1 MLMSLSF
8 AAALMLVLILVLLL
22 FFRRKGEEV
31 QLSPVAQFEDKL
43 RLLSQARDNG
53 ELAEQDFAQA
63 ATELKTQYLQSQQS
77 QQTVASPA
85 TAWVLGTSLLI
96 VVGTAALYSLTGHF
110 TQLQNWQTAQQQLP
124 AYGERALLNKGAPLT
139 DEEIELF
146 ALALRTKISKE
157 GDDAVAWFVIGRIW
171 LSKGMLDDAIEAFEK
186 ALALTPNRVNV
197 LVSYSQALLVGGG
210 DENLAKAALSLSKVL
225 QLEPENSDALSMLAM
240 VAEERGDKEQAQQ
253 AWQLLLPKLDKADPR
268 YALVQQ
274 KLGLTAAQDQ
284 NAVATA
290 NSTDAVSGRQ
300 VVLELTISPELAAQ
314 YKTGTLFVFAKAVD
328 GPPLPL
334 AVQKLAVFSGTQTI
348 ELSEAQAMQQG
359 WTLAN
364 ADRIQISARLS
375 LSGQVLNEENGPQV
389 QSDALSFSQSRLSL
403 SLSLQPSR

>member
-31 QLSPVAQFEDKL
+31 QLSPVLQFEDKL

-85 TAWVLGTSLLI
+85 TAWVLGTSVL
-96 VVGTAALYSLTGHF
+96 VAVATAALYSQTGHF
-110 TQLQNWQTAQQQLP
+110 TQLQNWQIAQQQLP
-124 AYGERALLNKGAPLT
+124 TFGERALLNKGEPLT
-139 DEEIELF
+139 DQEIELF
-146 ALALRTKISKE
+146 ALALRTKISNE

-197 LVSYSQALLVGGG
+197 LISYSQALLVGGG
-210 DENLAKAALSLSKVL
+210 DENLAKAARSLAKVL
-225 QLEPENSDALSMLAM
+225 QQEPDNSDALSMLAM

-253 AWQLLLPKLDKADPR
+253 AWQLLLPKLDKTDPR

-274 KLGLTAAQDQ
+274 KLGLASTPEQAVTAEQT
-284 NAVATA
+284 TA
-290 NSTDAVSGRQ
+290 AVSGRQ
-300 VVLELTISPELAAQ
+300 VSVQLTISPELAEQ

-334 AVQKLAVFSGTQTI
+334 AVQKLAVFNGTQSI
-348 ELSEAQAMQQG
+348 ELSEAQAMQPG

-364 ADRIQISARLS
+364 AERIQISARLS
-375 LSGQVLNEENGPQV
+375 LSGQVLNDENGPQV
-389 QSDALSFSQSRLSL
+389 QSEVLSFSEQKLHL
-403 SLSLQPSR
+403 SLSLQP

>member
-8 AAALMLVLILVLLL
+8 AAALMLALILVLLL

-31 QLSPVAQFEDKL
+31 QLSPVVQFEDKL

-53 ELAEQDFAQA
+53 ELAEQDFVQA
-63 ATELKTQYLQSQQS
+63 AAELKTQYLQSQQS

-85 TAWVLGTSLLI
+85 TAWVLGTSLLV

-110 TQLQNWQTAQQQLP
+110 TALQNWQTAQQQLP
-124 AYGERALLNKGAPLT
+124 AYGERALLNQGEPLT

-197 LVSYSQALLVGGG
+197 LISYSQALLVASG
-210 DENLAKAALSLSKVL
+210 DENLAKAGLSLAKVL
-225 QLEPENSDALSMLAM
+225 QQDPDNSDALSMLAM

-274 KLGLTAAQDQ
+274 KLGLASTPEQAATSEQTA
-284 NAVATA
+284 T
-290 NSTDAVSGRQ
+290 TAVSGRQ
-300 VVLELTISPELAAQ
+300 VSVQLTINPQLAEH

-334 AVQKLAVFSGTQTI
+334 AVQKLAVFNGTQTI
-348 ELSEAQAMQQG
+348 ELSEAQAMQPG

-364 ADRIQISARLS
+364 AERIQISARLS
-375 LSGQVLNEENGPQV
+375 LSGQVLNDENGPQV
-389 QSDALSFSQSRLSL
+389 QSEVLSFNEPKLSL
-403 SLSLQPSR
+403 SLSLQP

>member
-22 FFRRKGEEV
+22 FFRRKGEDV

-53 ELAEQDFAQA
+53 ELAEQDFTQA
-63 ATELKTQYLQSQQS
+63 ATELKTQYLQAQQG
-77 QQTVASPA
+77 QHTAASSA
-85 TAWVLGTSLLI
+85 TGWVLGTVLLI
-96 VVGTAALYSLTGHF
+96 VVGTAALYSQTGHF
-110 TQLQNWQTAQQQLP
+110 TALQNWQTAQQQLP
-124 AYGERALLNKGAPLT
+124 AYGERALLNQGEPLT
-139 DEEIELF
+139 EDEIELF

-186 ALALTPNRVNV
+186 ALAFTPNRVNV
-197 LVSYSQALLVGGG
+197 LISYSQALLVAGG
-210 DENLAKAALSLSKVL
+210 DENLAKAANSLAKVL
-225 QLEPENSDALSMLAM
+225 QQDAENADALSMLAM
-240 VAEERGDKEQAQQ
+240 VAEERGDKAQAQQ

-268 YALVQQ
+268 YELVQQ
-274 KLGLTAAQDQ
+274 KLGLASTPEAA
-284 NAVATA
+284 ATA
-290 NSTDAVSGRQ
+290 AVSGRQ
-300 VVLELTISPELAAQ
+300 VSVQLTISPELADQ

-334 AVQKLAVFSGTQTI
+334 AVQKLAVFHGTQTI
-348 ELSEAQAMQQG
+348 ELSEAQAMQPG

-364 ADRIQISARLS
+364 AERIQISARLS
-375 LSGQVLNEENGPQV
+375 LSGQVLNDENGPHI
-389 QSDALSFSQSRLSL
+389 QSEVLSFTEPKLNL
-403 SLSLQPSR
+403 SLSLQP

>member
-31 QLSPVAQFEDKL
+31 QLSPVVQFEDKL

-53 ELAEQDFAQA
+53 ELAEQDFTQA
-63 ATELKTQYLQSQQS
+63 AIELKTQYLQSQQS

-85 TAWVLGTSLLI
+85 TAWVLGTSLLV

-110 TQLQNWQTAQQQLP
+110 TALQNWQTAQQQLP
-124 AYGERALLNKGAPLT
+124 AYGERALLNQGEPLT
-139 DEEIELF
+139 EEEIELF

-197 LVSYSQALLVGGG
+197 LISYSQALLVASG
-210 DENLAKAALSLSKVL
+210 DENLAKAGLSLAKVL
-225 QLEPENSDALSMLAM
+225 QQDPDNSDALSMLAM

-274 KLGLTAAQDQ
+274 KLGVASTPEQAATSEQTA
-284 NAVATA
+284 T
-290 NSTDAVSGRQ
+290 TAVSGRQ
-300 VVLELTISPELAAQ
+300 VSVQLTISPQLAEH

-334 AVQKLAVFSGTQTI
+334 AVQKLAVFNGTQTI
-348 ELSEAQAMQQG
+348 ELSEAQAMQPG

-364 ADRIQISARLS
+364 AERIQISARLS
-375 LSGQVLNEENGPQV
+375 LSGQVLNDENGPQV
-389 QSDALSFSQSRLSL
+389 QSEVLNFNEPKLSL
-403 SLSLQPSR
+403 SLSLQP

>member
-31 QLSPVAQFEDKL
+31 QLSPVLQFEDKL

-85 TAWVLGTSLLI
+85 TAWVLGTSVL
-96 VVGTAALYSLTGHF
+96 VAVATAALYSQTGHF
-110 TQLQNWQTAQQQLP
+110 TQLQNWQIAQQQLP
-124 AYGERALLNKGAPLT
+124 TFGERALLNKGEPLT
-139 DEEIELF
+139 DQEIELF
-146 ALALRTKISKE
+146 ALALRTKISNE

-197 LVSYSQALLVGGG
+197 LISYSQALLVGGG
-210 DENLAKAALSLSKVL
+210 DENLAKAARSLAKVL
-225 QLEPENSDALSMLAM
+225 QQEPDNSDALSMLAM

-253 AWQLLLPKLDKADPR
+253 AWQLLLPKLDKTDPR

-274 KLGLTAAQDQ
+274 KLGLASTPEQAVTAEQT
-284 NAVATA
+284 TA
-290 NSTDAVSGRQ
+290 AVSGRQ
-300 VVLELTISPELAAQ
+300 ISVQLTISPELAVQ

-334 AVQKLAVFSGTQTI
+334 AVQKLAVFNGTQSI
-348 ELSEAQAMQQG
+348 ELSEAQAMQPG

-364 ADRIQISARLS
+364 AERIQISARLS
-375 LSGQVLNEENGPQV
+375 LSGQVLNDENGPQV
-389 QSDALSFSQSRLSL
+389 QSEVLSFSEQKLHL
-403 SLSLQPSR
+403 SLSLQP

>member
-8 AAALMLVLILVLLL
+8 AAALMLILIVVLLL
-22 FFRRKGEEV
+22 FFRRKGAEV
-31 QLSPVAQFEDKL
+31 QLSPVVQFEEKL
-43 RLLSQARDNG
+43 QLLSQARDNG
-53 ELAEQDFAQA
+53 ELAEQDFTLA
-63 ATELKTQYLQSQQS
+63 ATELKTQYLLSQQS
-77 QQTVASPA
+77 QQTVSSPA
-85 TAWVLGTSLLI
+85 TGWVIGTSALVLLC
-96 VVGTAALYSLTGHF
+96 TLALYSQTGHF
-110 TQLQNWQTAQQQLP
+110 TELQNWQTAQQQLP
-124 AYGERALLNKGAPLT
+124 AYGERALLNKGEPLT
-139 DEEIELF
+139 DEEIDLF
-146 ALALRTKISKE
+146 ALALRTKISNE

-197 LVSYSQALLVGGG
+197 LISYSQALLVGGG
-210 DENLAKAALSLSKVL
+210 EQNLAKAARSLSLVL
-225 QLEPENSDALSMLAM
+225 QQDPENADALSMLAM

-274 KLGLTAAQDQ
+274 KLGLATTPEQNTA
-284 NAVATA
+284 V
-290 NSTDAVSGRQ
+290 VSGR
-300 VVLELTISPELAAQ
+300 VVSVQLTISPELAEQ

-334 AVQKLAVFSGTQTI
+334 AVQKQAVFSGTQTV

-375 LSGQVLNEENGPQV
+375 LSGQVLNDENGPQV
-389 QSDALSFSQSRLSL
+389 QSGILSFNDEKLSL
-403 SLSLQPSR
+403 SLDLQP

>member
-63 ATELKTQYLQSQQS
+63 ATELKTQYLQLQQS

-85 TAWVLGTSLLI
+85 TAWVLGTSLLV
-96 VVGTAALYSLTGHF
+96 VVGTAVLYSQTGHF
-110 TQLQNWQTAQQQLP
+110 TALQNWQIAQQQLP
-124 AYGERALLNKGAPLT
+124 SYGERALLNQGEPLT
-139 DEEIELF
+139 NEEVELF

-186 ALALTPNRVNV
+186 ALVLTPNRVNV
-197 LVSYSQALLVGGG
+197 LISYSQALLVGGG

-225 QLEPENSDALSMLAM
+225 QQDPDNSDALSMLAM

-274 KLGLTAAQDQ
+274 KLGLAPTSEQAA
-284 NAVATA
+284 T
-290 NSTDAVSGRQ
+290 TAVSGRQ
-300 VVLELTISPELAAQ
+300 VSVQLTISPELAEQ

-334 AVQKLAVFSGTQTI
+334 AVQKLAVFNGTQTI

-364 ADRIQISARLS
+364 AERIQISARLS
-375 LSGQVLNEENGPQV
+375 LSGQVLNDENGPQV
-389 QSDALSFSQSRLSL
+389 QSEVLSFKESKLSL
-403 SLSLQPSR
+403 DLSFQP

>member
-43 RLLSQARDNG
+43 LLLSVARDNG

-63 ATELKTQYLQSQQS
+63 AAELKTQYLQSQQS

-85 TAWVLGTSLLI
+85 TGWVLGTVLLV
-96 VVGTAALYSLTGHF
+96 VVGTAALYSQTGHF
-110 TQLQNWQTAQQQLP
+110 TALQNWQTAQHQLP
-124 AYGERALLNKGAPLT
+124 SYGERALLNQGEPLT
-139 DEEIELF
+139 EEEIELF

-186 ALALTPNRVNV
+186 ALALTPKRVNV
-197 LVSYSQALLVGGG
+197 LISYSQALLVAGGE
-210 DENLAKAALSLSKVL
+210 ENLAKAALSLAKVL
-225 QLEPENSDALSMLAM
+225 QQEPETPDALSMLAM

-253 AWQLLLPKLDKADPR
+253 AWQLLLPKLDKTDPR
-268 YALVQQ
+268 YELVQQ
-274 KLGLTAAQDQ
+274 KLGLASTPEQATTTEQAAT
-284 NAVATA
+284 V
-290 NSTDAVSGRQ
+290 AVSGRQ
-300 VVLELTISPELAAQ
+300 VSVQLTISPELAVQ

-334 AVQKLAVFSGTQTI
+334 AVQKLAVFNGTQTI
-348 ELSEAQAMQQG
+348 ELSEAQAMQPG

-364 ADRIQISARLS
+364 AERIQISARLS
-375 LSGQVLNEENGPQV
+375 LSGQVLNDENGPQV
-389 QSDALSFSQSRLSL
+389 QSDVLSFNEPKLRL
-403 SLSLQPSR
+403 SLSLQP

>member
-22 FFRRKGEEV
+22 FFRRKGQEV
-31 QLSPVAQFEDKL
+31 QLSPVVQFEDKL

-53 ELAEQDFAQA
+53 ELAEQDFTQA
-63 ATELKTQYLQSQQS
+63 AIELKTQYLQSQQS

-85 TAWVLGTSLLI
+85 TAWVLGTSLLV

-110 TQLQNWQTAQQQLP
+110 TALQNWQTAQQQLP
-124 AYGERALLNKGAPLT
+124 AYGERALLNQGEPLT
-139 DEEIELF
+139 EEEIELF

-197 LVSYSQALLVGGG
+197 LISYSQALLVASG
-210 DENLAKAALSLSKVL
+210 DENLAKAGLSLAKVL
-225 QLEPENSDALSMLAM
+225 QQDPDNSDALSMLAM

-274 KLGLTAAQDQ
+274 KLGVASTPEQAATSEQTA
-284 NAVATA
+284 T
-290 NSTDAVSGRQ
+290 TAVSGRQ
-300 VVLELTISPELAAQ
+300 VSVQLTISPQLAEH

-334 AVQKLAVFSGTQTI
+334 AVQKLAVFNGTQTI
-348 ELSEAQAMQQG
+348 ELSEAQAMQPG

-364 ADRIQISARLS
+364 AERIQISARLS
-375 LSGQVLNEENGPQV
+375 LSGQVLNDENGPQV
-389 QSDALSFSQSRLSL
+389 QSEVLNFNEPKLSL
-403 SLSLQPSR
+403 SLSLQP

>member
-8 AAALMLVLILVLLL
+8 AAALMLALILVLLL
-22 FFRRKGEEV
+22 FFRRKGQEV
-31 QLSPVAQFEDKL
+31 QLSPVVQFEDKL

-53 ELAEQDFAQA
+53 ELAEQDFVQA
-63 ATELKTQYLQSQQS
+63 AAELKTQYLQSQQS

-85 TAWVLGTSLLI
+85 TAWVLGTSLLV

-110 TQLQNWQTAQQQLP
+110 TALQNWQTAQQQLP
-124 AYGERALLNKGAPLT
+124 AYGERALLNQGEPLT
-139 DEEIELF
+139 EEEIELF

-197 LVSYSQALLVGGG
+197 LISYSQALLVASG
-210 DENLAKAALSLSKVL
+210 DENLAKAGLSLAKVL
-225 QLEPENSDALSMLAM
+225 QQDPDNSDALSMLAM

-274 KLGLTAAQDQ
+274 KLGLASTPEQAATSEQTA
-284 NAVATA
+284 T
-290 NSTDAVSGRQ
+290 TAVSGRQ
-300 VVLELTISPELAAQ
+300 VSVQLTINPQLAEH

-334 AVQKLAVFSGTQTI
+334 AVQKLAVFNGTQTI
-348 ELSEAQAMQQG
+348 ELSEAQAMQPG

-364 ADRIQISARLS
+364 AERIQISARLS
-375 LSGQVLNEENGPQV
+375 LSGQVLNDENGPQV
-389 QSDALSFSQSRLSL
+389 QSDVLSFNEPKLSL
-403 SLSLQPSR
+403 SLSLQP

>member
-77 QQTVASPA
+77 QQTVTSPA
-85 TAWVLGTSLLI
+85 TAWVLGTSLLV
-96 VVGTAALYSLTGHF
+96 VVGTAALYSQTGHF
-110 TQLQNWQTAQQQLP
+110 TALQNWQIAQQQLP
-124 AYGERALLNKGAPLT
+124 SYGERALLNQGEPLT
-139 DEEIELF
+139 NEEVELF

-171 LSKGMLDDAIEAFEK
+171 LSKEMLDDAIEAFEK

-197 LVSYSQALLVGGG
+197 LISYSQALLVASG
-210 DENLAKAALSLSKVL
+210 DENLAKAALSLAKVL
-225 QLEPENSDALSMLAM
+225 QQDPDNSDALSMLAM

-253 AWQLLLPKLDKADPR
+253 AWQLLLPKLDTADPR

-274 KLGLTAAQDQ
+274 KLGLASAPEQAVTSEQAVTA
-284 NAVATA
+284 
-290 NSTDAVSGRQ
+290 AVSGRQ
-300 VVLELTISPELAAQ
+300 VSVQLSISPELAEQ

-334 AVQKLAVFSGTQTI
+334 AVQKLPVFNGTQTI
-348 ELSEAQAMQQG
+348 ELSETQAMQPG

-364 ADRIQISARLS
+364 AERIQISARLS
-375 LSGQVLNEENGPQV
+375 LSGQVLNDENGPQV
-389 QSDALSFSQSRLSL
+389 QSDVLSFNEPKLSL
-403 SLSLQPSR
+403 SLSLQP

>member
-8 AAALMLVLILVLLL
+8 AAALMLVLVLLLLL
-22 FFRRKGEEV
+22 FFRRQGEEV
-31 QLSPVAQFEDKL
+31 QLNPVVQFEDKL

-53 ELAEQDFAQA
+53 ELAEQDFTQA
-63 ATELKTQYLQSQQS
+63 ASELKAQYLQSQQS
-77 QQTVASPA
+77 QQTTSSSA
-85 TAWVLGTSLLI
+85 TAWVLGTSLLV
-96 VVGTAALYSLTGHF
+96 VVGTVALYSQTGHY
-110 TQLQNWQTAQQQLP
+110 TQLKNWQTAQQQLP
-124 AYGERALLNKGAPLT
+124 AYGERALLNKGEPLT
-139 DEEIELF
+139 NEEIELF

-197 LVSYSQALLVGGG
+197 LISYSQALLVGGS
-210 DENLAKAALSLSKVL
+210 EEHLAKAARSLAKVL
-225 QLEPENSDALSMLAM
+225 QQDPENTDALSMLGM
-240 VAEERGDKEQAQQ
+240 VAEERGDKEQAQK

-274 KLGLTAAQDQ
+274 KLGLTSTPEQAEAP
-284 NAVATA
+284 NTA
-290 NSTDAVSGRQ
+290 AVSGRQ
-300 VVLELTISPELAAQ
+300 ISVQLSISPELAEQ

-334 AVQKLAVFSGTQTI
+334 AVQKLAVFNGTQSI
-348 ELSEAQAMQQG
+348 ELSEAQAMQPG

-364 ADRIQISARLS
+364 AERIQISARLS
-375 LSGQVLNEENGPQV
+375 LSGQVLNDENGPQV
-389 QSDALSFSQSRLSL
+389 QSEVLSFAEPKLKLSL
-403 SLSLQPSR
+403 ELKP

>member
-8 AAALMLVLILVLLL
+8 AAAIMLVLILVLLL
-22 FFRRKGEEV
+22 FFRRRGEEV
-31 QLSPVAQFEDKL
+31 LLDPVLQFEDKL
-43 RLLSQARDNG
+43 KLLSQARDHG
-53 ELAEQDFAQA
+53 ELAEQDFVLA
-63 ATELKTQYLQSQQS
+63 ATELKAQYLQSQQH
-77 QQTVASPA
+77 QQA
-85 TAWVLGTSLLI
+85 TASSATGWVLVTTAVIL
-96 VVGTAALYSLTGHF
+96 VGTLGLYAWTGHF
-110 TQLQNWQTAQQQLP
+110 TALQNWQTAQQQLP
-124 AYGERALLNKGAPLT
+124 TYGERALLNQGEPLT
-139 DEEIELF
+139 EQEIELF

-171 LSKGMLDDAIEAFEK
+171 LSKGMVDDAIEAFEK

-197 LVSYSQALLVGGG
+197 LISYSQALLVGGG
-210 DENLAKAALSLSKVL
+210 EENLAKAALSLAKVL
-225 QLEPENSDALSMLAM
+225 QQEPENTDALSMLAM

-274 KLGLTAAQDQ
+274 KLGLTSAPEQATERDPAAM
-284 NAVATA
+284 
-290 NSTDAVSGRQ
+290 SGRQ
-300 VVLELTISPELAAQ
+300 VSVQLTISPELAEH
-314 YKTGTLFVFAKAVD
+314 YKAGTLFVFAKAVD

-348 ELSEAQAMQQG
+348 ELSEAQAMQPG

-375 LSGQVLNEENGPQV
+375 LSGQVLNDENGPQV
-389 QSDALSFSQSRLSL
+389 QSDALSFTEPKLNL
-403 SLSLQPSR
+403 SLSLQP

>member
-22 FFRRKGEEV
+22 FFRRKGVEV
-31 QLSPVAQFEDKL
+31 QLSPLVQFEDKL
-43 RLLSQARDNG
+43 MLLSQARDNG
-53 ELAEQDFAQA
+53 ELAEQDFVLA
-63 ATELKTQYLQSQQS
+63 ATELKAQYLQSQQV
-77 QQTVASPA
+77 QQSAARPA
-85 TAWVLGTSLLI
+85 TAWVLATTAFIL
-96 VVGTAALYSLTGHF
+96 VGTLALYSQTGHF

-124 AYGERALLNKGAPLT
+124 TYGERALLNQGEPLT
-139 DEEIELF
+139 EQEIELF

-197 LVSYSQALLVGGG
+197 LISYSQALLVGSGE
-210 DENLAKAALSLSKVL
+210 ENLAKAALSLSKVL
-225 QLEPENSDALSMLAM
+225 QQEPENADALSMLAM

-253 AWQLLLPKLDKADPR
+253 AWQLLLPKLDKTDPR

-274 KLGLTAAQDQ
+274 KLGLTSTPEQGAESAAI
-284 NAVATA
+284 
-290 NSTDAVSGRQ
+290 VSGRQ
-300 VVLELTISPELAAQ
+300 VSVQLSINPELAEK

-348 ELSEAQAMQQG
+348 ELSEAQAMQPG

-364 ADRIQISARLS
+364 AERIQISARLS
-375 LSGQVLNEENGPQV
+375 LSGQVLNDENGPQV
-389 QSDALSFSQSRLSL
+389 QSDVLSFSEPKLSL
-403 SLSLQPSR
+403 SLSLQP

>member
-8 AAALMLVLILVLLL
+8 AAALMLALILVLLL
-22 FFRRKGEEV
+22 FFRRKGQEV

-53 ELAEQDFAQA
+53 ELAEQDFVQA
-63 ATELKTQYLQSQQS
+63 AAELKTQYLQSQQS

-85 TAWVLGTSLLI
+85 TAWVLGTSLLV

-110 TQLQNWQTAQQQLP
+110 TALQNWQTAQQQLP
-124 AYGERALLNKGAPLT
+124 AYGERALLNQGEPLT
-139 DEEIELF
+139 EEEIELF

-197 LVSYSQALLVGGG
+197 LISYSQALLVTSG
-210 DENLAKAALSLSKVL
+210 DENLAKAGLSLAKVL
-225 QLEPENSDALSMLAM
+225 QQDPENSDALSMLAM

-274 KLGLTAAQDQ
+274 KLGLASAPEQAATSEQTSTA
-284 NAVATA
+284 
-290 NSTDAVSGRQ
+290 AVSGRQ
-300 VVLELTISPELAAQ
+300 VSVQLTISPELAEQ

-334 AVQKLAVFSGTQTI
+334 AVQKLAVFNGTQTI

-364 ADRIQISARLS
+364 AERIQISARLS
-375 LSGQVLNEENGPQV
+375 LSGQVLNDENGPQV
-389 QSDALSFSQSRLSL
+389 QSEVLSFNEPKLSL
-403 SLSLQPSR
+403 SLSLQP

>member
-8 AAALMLVLILVLLL
+8 AAALMLALILVLLL
-22 FFRRKGEEV
+22 FFRRRGQEV
-31 QLSPVAQFEDKL
+31 QLSPVVQFEDKL

-53 ELAEQDFAQA
+53 ELAEQDFVQA
-63 ATELKTQYLQSQQS
+63 AAELKTQYLQSQQS

-85 TAWVLGTSLLI
+85 TAWVLGTSLLV

-110 TQLQNWQTAQQQLP
+110 TALQNWQTAQQQLP
-124 AYGERALLNKGAPLT
+124 AYGERALLNQGEPLT
-139 DEEIELF
+139 EEEIELF

-197 LVSYSQALLVGGG
+197 LISYSQALLVASG
-210 DENLAKAALSLSKVL
+210 DENLAKAGLSLAKVL
-225 QLEPENSDALSMLAM
+225 QQDPDNSDALSMLAM

-274 KLGLTAAQDQ
+274 KLGLASTPEQAATSEQTA
-284 NAVATA
+284 T
-290 NSTDAVSGRQ
+290 TAVSGRQ
-300 VVLELTISPELAAQ
+300 VSVQLTINPQWAEH

-334 AVQKLAVFSGTQTI
+334 AVQKLAVFNGTQTI
-348 ELSEAQAMQQG
+348 ELSEAQAMQPG

-364 ADRIQISARLS
+364 AERIQISARLS
-375 LSGQVLNEENGPQV
+375 LSGQVLNDENGPQV
-389 QSDALSFSQSRLSL
+389 QSEVLNFNEPKLSL
-403 SLSLQPSR
+403 SLSLQP

>member
-31 QLSPVAQFEDKL
+31 QLSPVVQFEDKL

-53 ELAEQDFAQA
+53 ELAEQDFVQA

-77 QQTVASPA
+77 QRTVASPA
-85 TAWVLGTSLLI
+85 TAWVLGTSLLV

-110 TQLQNWQTAQQQLP
+110 TALQNWQTAQQQLP
-124 AYGERALLNKGAPLT
+124 AYGERALLNQGEPLT
-139 DEEIELF
+139 EEEIELF

-197 LVSYSQALLVGGG
+197 LISYSQALLVASG
-210 DENLAKAALSLSKVL
+210 DENLAKAGLSLAKVL
-225 QLEPENSDALSMLAM
+225 QQDPDNSDALSMLAM

-274 KLGLTAAQDQ
+274 KLGLASTPEQAATSEQTA
-284 NAVATA
+284 T
-290 NSTDAVSGRQ
+290 TAVSGRQ
-300 VVLELTISPELAAQ
+300 VSVQLTINPQLAEH

-334 AVQKLAVFSGTQTI
+334 AVQKLAVFNGTQTI
-348 ELSEAQAMQQG
+348 ELSEAQAMQPG

-364 ADRIQISARLS
+364 AERIQISARLS
-375 LSGQVLNEENGPQV
+375 LSGQVLNDENGPQV
-389 QSDALSFSQSRLSL
+389 QSEVLNFNEPKLSL
-403 SLSLQPSR
+403 SLSLQP

>member
-8 AAALMLVLILVLLL
+8 AAALMLVLILILLL
-22 FFRRKGEEV
+22 FFRRKGEDV
-31 QLSPVAQFEDKL
+31 QVNPVAQFEDKL

-85 TAWVLGTSLLI
+85 TAWGLGTVLF
-96 VVGTAALYSLTGHF
+96 VVAGTAALYSQTGHY
-110 TQLQNWQTAQQQLP
+110 TELQNWQRAQQQLP
-124 AYGERALLNKGAPLT
+124 VYGERALLSQGEPLT

-197 LVSYSQALLVGGG
+197 LISYSQALLVGGG
-210 DENLAKAALSLSKVL
+210 DEKLAKAALSLAKVL
-225 QLEPENSDALSMLAM
+225 QQEPENADALSMLAM
-240 VAEERGDKEQAQQ
+240 VAEERGDKAQAQQ

-274 KLGLTAAQDQ
+274 KLGLGSAAEQAATPEQ
-284 NAVATA
+284 NT
-290 NSTDAVSGRQ
+290 TAVSGRQ
-300 VVLELTISPELAAQ
+300 VSVQLTINPELAEQ
-314 YKTGTLFVFAKAVD
+314 YKDGTLFVFAKAVD

-334 AVQKLAVFSGTQTI
+334 AVQKLAVFNGTQSI
-348 ELSEAQAMQQG
+348 ELSEAQAMQPG
-359 WTLAN
+359 WSLAD
-364 ADRIQISARLS
+364 AERIQISARLS
-375 LSGQVLNEENGPQV
+375 LSGQVLNDENGPQV
-389 QSDALSFSQSRLSL
+389 QSEVLSFKESKLNL
-403 SLSLQPSR
+403 SLSLQP

>member
-85 TAWVLGTSLLI
+85 TAWVLGTSLLV

-110 TQLQNWQTAQQQLP
+110 TELQNWQTAQQQLP
-124 AYGERALLNKGAPLT
+124 AYGERALLNQGEPLT
-139 DEEIELF
+139 EEEIELF

-197 LVSYSQALLVGGG
+197 LISYSQALLVASG
-210 DENLAKAALSLSKVL
+210 DENLAKAALSLAKVL
-225 QLEPENSDALSMLAM
+225 QQDPENSDALSMLAM

-274 KLGLTAAQDQ
+274 KLGLASTPQQTATSEQT
-284 NAVATA
+284 AT
-290 NSTDAVSGRQ
+290 TAVSGRQ
-300 VVLELTISPELAAQ
+300 VSVQLTISPELAEH

-334 AVQKLAVFSGTQTI
+334 AVQKLAVFNGTQTI

-364 ADRIQISARLS
+364 AERIQISARLS
-375 LSGQVLNEENGPQV
+375 LSGQVLNDENGPQV
-389 QSDALSFSQSRLSL
+389 QSEVLSFNEPKLRL
-403 SLSLQPSR
+403 SLSLQP

>member
-43 RLLSQARDNG
+43 RLLSQARDHG
-53 ELAEQDFAQA
+53 ELAEQDFVQA

-85 TAWVLGTSLLI
+85 TAWVLGTSLL
-96 VVGTAALYSLTGHF
+96 VLVGTAALYSQTGHF
-110 TQLQNWQTAQQQLP
+110 TELQNWQTAQQQLP
-124 AYGERALLNKGAPLT
+124 AYGERALLNQGEPLT
-139 DEEIELF
+139 DQEIELF

-197 LVSYSQALLVGGG
+197 LISYSQALLVGGG
-210 DENLAKAALSLSKVL
+210 DEKLAKAARSLAKVL
-225 QLEPENSDALSMLAM
+225 QQEPENPDALSMLAM

-274 KLGLTAAQDQ
+274 KLGLVSTPEQTTTSEQTA
-284 NAVATA
+284 T
-290 NSTDAVSGRQ
+290 TAVSGRQ
-300 VVLELTISPELAAQ
+300 VSVQLTISQELAEQ

-334 AVQKLAVFSGTQTI
+334 AVQKLPVFSGTQSI
-348 ELSEAQAMQQG
+348 ELSEAQAMQPG

-364 ADRIQISARLS
+364 AERIQISARLS
-375 LSGQVLNEENGPQV
+375 LSGQVLNDENGPQV
-389 QSDALSFSQSRLSL
+389 QSEVLSFNEPKLNLSL
-403 SLSLQPSR
+403 SFQP

>member
-8 AAALMLVLILVLLL
+8 AAALMLVLVLLLLL
-22 FFRRKGEEV
+22 FFRRQGEEV
-31 QLSPVAQFEDKL
+31 QLNPVVQFEDKL

-53 ELAEQDFAQA
+53 ELAEQDFTQA
-63 ATELKTQYLQSQQS
+63 ASELKAQYLQLQQS
-77 QQTVASPA
+77 LQTTSSSA
-85 TAWVLGTSLLI
+85 TAWVLGTSLLV
-96 VVGTAALYSLTGHF
+96 VVGTVALYSQTGHY
-110 TQLQNWQTAQQQLP
+110 TQLKNWQTAQQQLP
-124 AYGERALLNKGAPLT
+124 AYGERALLNKGEPLT
-139 DEEIELF
+139 NEEIELF

-197 LVSYSQALLVGGG
+197 LISYSQALLVGGS
-210 DENLAKAALSLSKVL
+210 EEHLAKAARSLAKVL
-225 QLEPENSDALSMLAM
+225 QQDPENTDALSMLGM
-240 VAEERGDKEQAQQ
+240 VAEERGDKEQAQK

-274 KLGLTAAQDQ
+274 KLGLTSTPEQAEAP
-284 NAVATA
+284 NTA
-290 NSTDAVSGRQ
+290 AVSGRRISVQ
-300 VVLELTISPELAAQ
+300 LSISPELAEQ

-334 AVQKLAVFSGTQTI
+334 AVQKLAVFNGTQSI
-348 ELSEAQAMQQG
+348 ELSEAQAMQPG

-364 ADRIQISARLS
+364 AERIQISARLS
-375 LSGQVLNEENGPQV
+375 LSGQVLNDENGPQV
-389 QSDALSFSQSRLSL
+389 QSEVLSFIEPKLKLSL
-403 SLSLQPSR
+403 ELKP

>member
-8 AAALMLVLILVLLL
+8 AAALMLALILILLL

-85 TAWVLGTSLLI
+85 TAWVLGTSLLV
-96 VVGTAALYSLTGHF
+96 VVGTAALYSQTGHY
-110 TQLQNWQTAQQQLP
+110 TELQNWQTAQQQLP
-124 AYGERALLNKGAPLT
+124 AYGERALLNQGEPLT
-139 DEEIELF
+139 EQEIELF

-171 LSKGMLDDAIEAFEK
+171 LSKGMLDDAIEAFQK

-197 LVSYSQALLVGGG
+197 LISYSQALLVAGG
-210 DENLAKAALSLSKVL
+210 DENLAKAAMSLAKVL
-225 QLEPENSDALSMLAM
+225 QQEPENSDALSMLAM

-274 KLGLTAAQDQ
+274 KLGLTSTAEQATTSEQR
-284 NAVATA
+284 ATA
-290 NSTDAVSGRQ
+290 AVSGR
-300 VVLELTISPELAAQ
+300 VVSVQLTISPELAEQ

-334 AVQKLAVFSGTQTI
+334 AVQKLAVFNGTQTI

-364 ADRIQISARLS
+364 AERIQISARLS
-375 LSGQVLNEENGPQV
+375 LSGQVLNDENGPQV
-389 QSDALSFSQSRLSL
+389 QSEVLSFDEPKLSL
-403 SLSLQPSR
+403 SLDLKP

>member
-53 ELAEQDFAQA
+53 ELADQDFAQA
-63 ATELKTQYLQSQQS
+63 ATELKNQYLQSQQS

-85 TAWVLGTSLLI
+85 TAWVLGTSLLV

-110 TQLQNWQTAQQQLP
+110 TELQNWQTAQQQLP
-124 AYGERALLNKGAPLT
+124 AYGERALLNQGEPLT
-139 DEEIELF
+139 EEEIELF

-171 LSKGMLDDAIEAFEK
+171 LSKGMLEDAIEAFEK

-197 LVSYSQALLVGGG
+197 LISYSQALLVASG
-210 DENLAKAALSLSKVL
+210 DENLAKAALSLAKVL
-225 QLEPENSDALSMLAM
+225 QQDPDNPDALSMLAM

-274 KLGLTAAQDQ
+274 KLELASTPEQAATSEQ
-284 NAVATA
+284 T
-290 NSTDAVSGRQ
+290 TTTAVSGRQ
-300 VVLELTISPELAAQ
+300 VSVQLTISPELAEQ

-334 AVQKLAVFSGTQTI
+334 AVQKLAVFNGTQTI

-364 ADRIQISARLS
+364 AERIQINARLS
-375 LSGQVLNEENGPQV
+375 LSGQVLNDENGPQV
-389 QSDALSFSQSRLSL
+389 QSEVLSFNEPKLRL
-403 SLSLQPSR
+403 SLSLQP

>member
-85 TAWVLGTSLLI
+85 TAWVLGTSLLV
-96 VVGTAALYSLTGHF
+96 VVGTAALYSQTGHF
-110 TQLQNWQTAQQQLP
+110 TELQNWQTAQQQLP
-124 AYGERALLNKGAPLT
+124 AYGERALLNQGEPLT
-139 DEEIELF
+139 ETEIELF

-171 LSKGMLDDAIEAFEK
+171 LSKGMLDDAIDAFEK

-197 LVSYSQALLVGGG
+197 LISYSQALLVASG
-210 DENLAKAALSLSKVL
+210 DENLAKAALSLAKVL
-225 QLEPENSDALSMLAM
+225 QQEPENSDALSMLAM

-274 KLGLTAAQDQ
+274 KLGLASAPEQAATSEQR
-284 NAVATA
+284 ATA
-290 NSTDAVSGRQ
+290 AVSGRQ
-300 VVLELTISPELAAQ
+300 VSVQLSISPELAEH

-334 AVQKLAVFSGTQTI
+334 AVQKLPVFNGTQTI
-348 ELSEAQAMQQG
+348 ELSEAQAMQPG

-364 ADRIQISARLS
+364 AERIQISARLS
-375 LSGQVLNEENGPQV
+375 LSGQVLNDENGPQV
-389 QSDALSFSQSRLSL
+389 QSEVLSFNEPKLNL
-403 SLSLQPSR
+403 SLSLQP

>member
-53 ELAEQDFAQA
+53 ELAEQDFTQA
-63 ATELKTQYLQSQQS
+63 ATELKTQYLQAQQS
-77 QQTVASPA
+77 QQTVTSPA
-85 TAWVLGTSLLI
+85 TAWVLGTSLLV
-96 VVGTAALYSLTGHF
+96 VVGTAALYSQTGHF
-110 TQLQNWQTAQQQLP
+110 TELQNWQRAQQQLP
-124 AYGERALLNKGAPLT
+124 AYGERALLNQGEPLT
-139 DEEIELF
+139 EEEIELF

-197 LVSYSQALLVGGG
+197 LISYSQALLVASG
-210 DENLAKAALSLSKVL
+210 DENLAKAASSLAKVL
-225 QLEPENSDALSMLAM
+225 QQDPENSDALSMLAM

-253 AWQLLLPKLDKADPR
+253 AWQLLLPKLDKTDPR

-274 KLGLTAAQDQ
+274 KLGLAPTSEQA
-284 NAVATA
+284 ATA
-290 NSTDAVSGRQ
+290 AVSGRQ
-300 VVLELTISPELAAQ
+300 VSVQLTISPELAEY

-334 AVQKLAVFSGTQTI
+334 AVQKLAVFNGTQTI

-364 ADRIQISARLS
+364 AERIQISARLS
-375 LSGQVLNEENGPQV
+375 LSGQVLNDENGPQV
-389 QSDALSFSQSRLSL
+389 QSEVLNFNEPKLSL
-403 SLSLQPSR
+403 SLSLQP

>member
-8 AAALMLVLILVLLL
+8 AAALMLLLILLLLL
-22 FFRRKGEEV
+22 FFRRKGAEV

-63 ATELKTQYLQSQQS
+63 ATELKTQYLQLQQS

-85 TAWVLGTSLLI
+85 TGWVLGTTLL
-96 VVGTAALYSLTGHF
+96 VVLTTAAIYSQTGHF
-110 TQLQNWQTAQQQLP
+110 TELKNWQTAQQQLP
-124 AYGERALLNKGAPLT
+124 AYGERALLNQGEPLT
-139 DEEIELF
+139 EQEIELF

-197 LVSYSQALLVGGG
+197 LISYSQALLVAAG
-210 DENLAKAALSLSKVL
+210 DENLAKAANSLAKVL
-225 QLEPENSDALSMLAM
+225 QQDPENSDALSMLAM
-240 VAEERGDKEQAQQ
+240 VAEERGDKVQAQQ

-274 KLGLTAAQDQ
+274 KLGLASTPEQVTTSEQ
-284 NAVATA
+284 AT
-290 NSTDAVSGRQ
+290 TVAVSGRQ
-300 VVLELTISPELAAQ
+300 VSVQLTISPQLAEQ
-314 YKTGTLFVFAKAVD
+314 YKAGTLFVFAKAVD

-334 AVQKLAVFSGTQTI
+334 AVQKLAVFNGTQSI
-348 ELSEAQAMQQG
+348 ELSEAQAMQPG

-364 ADRIQISARLS
+364 AERIQISARLS
-375 LSGQVLNEENGPQV
+375 LSGQVLNDENGPQV
-389 QSDALSFSQSRLSL
+389 QSEVLSFNEPQLRL
-403 SLSLQPSR
+403 SLSLQP

>member
-43 RLLSQARDNG
+43 LLLSVARDNG

-63 ATELKTQYLQSQQS
+63 AAELKTQYLQSQQS
-77 QQTVASPA
+77 QQAVASPA
-85 TAWVLGTSLLI
+85 TGWVLGTVLLV
-96 VVGTAALYSLTGHF
+96 VVGTAALYSQTGHF
-110 TQLQNWQTAQQQLP
+110 TALQNWQTAQHQLP
-124 AYGERALLNKGAPLT
+124 SYGERALLNQGEPLT
-139 DEEIELF
+139 EDEIELF

-186 ALALTPNRVNV
+186 ALALTPKRVNV
-197 LVSYSQALLVGGG
+197 LISYSQALLVAGGE
-210 DENLAKAALSLSKVL
+210 ENLAKAALSLAKVL
-225 QLEPENSDALSMLAM
+225 QQEPENPDTLSMLAM

-253 AWQLLLPKLDKADPR
+253 AWQLLLPKLDKTDPR
-268 YALVQQ
+268 YELVQQ
-274 KLGLTAAQDQ
+274 KLGLASTPEQATTTEQA
-284 NAVATA
+284 ATA
-290 NSTDAVSGRQ
+290 AVSGRQ
-300 VVLELTISPELAAQ
+300 VSVQLTISPELAVQ

-334 AVQKLAVFSGTQTI
+334 AVQKLAVFNGTQTI
-348 ELSEAQAMQQG
+348 ELSEAQAMQPG

-364 ADRIQISARLS
+364 AERIQISARLS
-375 LSGQVLNEENGPQV
+375 LSGQVLNDENGPKV
-389 QSDALSFSQSRLSL
+389 QSDVLSFNEPKLRL
-403 SLSLQPSR
+403 SLSLQP